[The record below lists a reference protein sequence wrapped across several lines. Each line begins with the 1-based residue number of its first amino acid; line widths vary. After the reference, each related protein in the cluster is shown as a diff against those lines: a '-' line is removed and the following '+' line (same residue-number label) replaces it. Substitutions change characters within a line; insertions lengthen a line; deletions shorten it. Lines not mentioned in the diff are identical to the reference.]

1 MTVRAVKTFKPKQ
14 HRLETPTDLG
24 SNATKDIAIAL
35 NALLADTFALFLKT
49 KNFHWHAGG
58 PHFRDYHLLFDE
70 QAVEILAM
78 TDEIAE
84 RVRKKGECTLRSI
97 GEIARRQRLEDNDA
111 ANVDALDMLTELR
124 ENNLR
129 LIASMRHAR
138 DVCAGHQDVASAG
151 LLDNF
156 IDQAEKRVWFLHE
169 SSRARESAGAEI

>member
-1 MTVRAVKTFKPKQ
+1 
-14 HRLETPTDLG
+14 
-24 SNATKDIAIAL
+24 
-35 NALLADTFALFLKT
+35 
-49 KNFHWHAGG
+49 
-58 PHFRDYHLLFDE
+58 
-70 QAVEILAM
+70 M

-84 RVRKKGECTLRSI
+84 RVRKIGECTLRSI

-129 LIASMRHAR
+129 LIASMRDAH
-138 DVCAGHQDVASAG
+138 DVCTGHQDVASAG

-156 IDQAEKRVWFLHE
+156 IDQAEKRVWLRHE